1 MSEKSVVTVESYADL
16 IHDDF
21 LNVSRADAVAHA
33 LASDWDLVAYAPS
46 WLVGEKAFPT
56 TGVDGEVVAG
66 DITAE
71 TEKAYLLARAGVEA
85 WFPKSAIRVYE
96 AVPDAEIVTPK
107 SGLGEF
113 GGNA

>member
-1 MSEKSVVTVESYADL
+1 MSEVVQADCYGDL
-16 IHDDF
+16 IGDDF

-96 AVPDAEIVTPK
+96 APPDADLHAPNAAD
-107 SGLGEF
+107 GD
-113 GGNA
+113 GGAA